1 MIFNDTIYHI
11 CKNDYSSEKSS
22 VTLEFTR
29 VFHSIRNNN
38 ELNFFDSNNL
48 ISFFSED
55 VKGFLESLHPMVSS
69 RMLKDFL
76 ETKNSKESFEEEI
89 RSMSTFE
96 KYHRK
101 LKYKKRAEVQSK
113 AH

>member
-55 VKGFLESLHPMVSS
+55 VKGFLESLHPIVCS

-89 RSMSTFE
+89 RSMPTFE
-96 KYHRK
+96 KYFRK
-101 LKYKKRAEVQSK
+101 LKYKKKAEVLFK
-113 AH
+113 TH